1 MNKLVWISSF
11 MLILLLACGDK
22 QEEKNVLTIEK
33 QKIVD
38 SIDVIDSAELKKRE
52 QEMMIQD
59 SILKE
64 EEEKRTKAKQEC
76 ATKVKF
82 LEQFYDNYFKN
93 PESTVAKYC
102 SSKLY
107 GELCDQASQYEGN
120 AIPVWIFASGSGA
133 NVSYRVNLPD
143 DEFSNTFVVDISEKS
158 KRYKVY
164 ITVVGSNGYYSI
176 DKVKNS
182 LGY

>member
-1 MNKLVWISSF
+1 MKKIVWILSVLILIPFACGKKNEEKDKLVVKRESINDSV
-11 MLILLLACGDK
+11 
-22 QEEKNVLTIEK
+22 NV
-33 QKIVD
+33 V
-38 SIDVIDSAELKKRE
+38 DSAEIRKRAE
-52 QEMMIQD
+52 EMLRQD
-59 SILKE
+59 SILQAEQNKE
-64 EEEKRTKAKQEC
+64 EKAKQEC

-82 LEQFYDNYFKN
+82 LEQFYDNFFKN
-93 PESTVAKYC
+93 PETTVARYC

-107 GELCDQASQYEGN
+107 GELSSQASQYEGN

-133 NVSYRVNLPD
+133 NVTYRVNVPD
-143 DEFSNTFVVDISEKS
+143 DYKTNTFTVDISEKGR
-158 KRYKVY
+158 RYKVY

>member
-1 MNKLVWISSF
+1 MKKIVWISSF
-11 MLILLLACGDK
+11 LLIFVFACGKKGD
-22 QEEKNVLTIEK
+22 EKNRVVLKKESIN
-33 QKIVD
+33 D
-38 SIDVIDSAELKKRE
+38 SVNAVDSAEIRRRLE
-52 QEMMIQD
+52 EMMRED
-59 SILKE
+59 SLLNAEERKE
-64 EEEKRTKAKQEC
+64 EKAKQEC

-82 LEQFYDNYFKN
+82 LEQFYDNFFKN
-93 PESTVAKYC
+93 PETTVARYC
-102 SSKLY
+102 TTRFYNELSS
-107 GELCDQASQYEGN
+107 QASQYEGN

-133 NVSYRVNLPD
+133 NVNYRVNMPED
-143 DEFSNTFVVDISEKS
+143 INSNTFVVDIAEKK